1 MSDLLKTLN
10 NIRSLRAAARELT
23 LEQLEAV
30 AEKLAI
36 VIEEKREFVKE
47 EELAKAK
54 RLEDLN
60 KYKELLE
67 KDGISAEELVLLLGA
82 SAETKKREPRAPRP
96 ARPAKYKYVTE
107 QGEEKTWT
115 GQGRTPFAIQKAL
128 DAGKSLKDFEI

>member
-1 MSDLLKTLN
+1 MSEVLKTLN
-10 NIRSLRAAARELT
+10 NIRSLRVLAREYS
-23 LEQLEAV
+23 LEQLEAI

-36 VIEEKREFVKE
+36 VIDEKRESIKA
-47 EELAKAK
+47 EELERAK
-54 RLEDLN
+54 RLEGLN

-82 SAETKKREPRAPRP
+82 SGETKKREPRQ
-96 ARPAKYKYVTE
+96 ARPAKYKYINE
-107 QGEEKTWT
+107 QGLEKTWT